1 MKINYFITHFPY
13 RSKIVDEKY
22 TVRGAEAAA
31 ENLASYLAEK
41 GHEGH
46 EISIFTTSADSKD
59 EIEEHKNIKIYR
71 YGTNLSV
78 ASGRF
83 SFGLLKNSVKYPTD
97 LIHTHISVP
106 IGDIAGLRCAK
117 KKKLPLVVTYHG
129 DLEEN
134 MGGFARRISVYFYN
148 KFLLDKILSYAD
160 VIISP
165 SEYYI
170 NESQFLGKY
179 RDKIVVIPNGIN
191 IEDFDLHYSK
201 EECREKLDL
210 PIDSRI
216 ILFVGTLSP
225 HKGPDVLLKAMPKII
240 KNIPNT
246 KLVFVGSGRMK
257 EELEALSRRLGLGK
271 YVKFAGFVEESL
283 KPFYYNSADVFC
295 LPSVM
300 KHEIFGIV
308 NLEAMAC
315 SVPIVASKIGG
326 VPDVV
331 KNGENGVLV
340 PPKDEEALAEAII
353 YLLENEEVRR
363 RMGRNG
369 RKKVED
375 YSWER
380 IAEETEKVYEKVLN
394 I

>member
-170 NESQFLGKY
+170 NESQFLEKY

-283 KPFYYNSADVFC
+283 KTFYYNSADVFC

-300 KHEIFGIV
+300 TSEVFPIVFLEASASGLPMVVSDLNTFKCIIDEGYNGIV
-308 NLEAMAC
+308 
-315 SVPIVASKIGG
+315 SKRG
-326 VPDVV
+326 D
-331 KNGENGVLV
+331 ENT
-340 PPKDEEALAEAII
+340 LADAII

-369 RKKVED
+369 RKKVEN

-380 IAEETEKVYEKVLN
+380 IAEETEKVYEGL